1 VSAKNLQNLGGAA
14 RAKELPELTSVDRLT
29 ARLDE
34 VKWGVDAGNP
44 LPEGASE
51 ILELEGFEE

>member
-1 VSAKNLQNLGGAA
+1 
-14 RAKELPELTSVDRLT
+14 LT